1 MYSSHISFISH
12 VKKECRKN
20 GIRLLLSKKDI
31 LRDGI
36 HTYGGYFD
44 EEKIAI
50 SSGSESW
57 VISTLVHEYCHMRQW
72 IDKAPEYTNIN
83 IRGGNNSILIMN
95 NWIEGTEYKKSTIH
109 TAMSR
114 NRDCELDCERRTVE
128 AIREFKLHIDIN
140 NYIQVANSYILAY
153 NYVKLVRTWNFI
165 GSVYDKEIVSEMPTD
180 LYSLNYNRL
189 PNKFKKLFD
198 RVLMRV
204 Q

>member
-12 VKKECRKN
+12 VKNAEKMEFDYYYQKR
-20 GIRLLLSKKDI
+20 IYYVMEFIHMVDISMKK
-31 LRDGI
+31 
-36 HTYGGYFD
+36 
-44 EEKIAI
+44 KIAI

-95 NWIEGTEYKKSTIH
+95 NWIEGTEYKKYTIN

-128 AIREFKLHIDIN
+128 AIKEFKLHIDIN

-153 NYVKLVRTWNFI
+153 NYVKRVRTWNFI

-189 PNKFKKLFD
+189 PNKF
-198 RVLMRV
+198 
-204 Q
+204 